1 MAATPSEPGAR
12 SQPSM
17 SCPCERAAS
26 EAIRHRASSSGSR
39 VPSIAAKATQAGSS
53 LDWRAVSLVPILLY
67 HSISSA
73 PPPLIRSF
81 AVDEGAFCNH
91 LDLILER
98 GLVSLT
104 VTGFLDAIERDDRRM
119 LERAVVITFDDGF
132 ADFEAALPALAARGL
147 SATLFVATGLL
158 RRAPQQVHA
167 PAVTAHM
174 LDWSRLGELP
184 ARGIEVGAHS
194 HSHPQLDT
202 LSLQRARQEIALSR
216 RLLRDAVNAEI
227 ETLAYPNGYSSPRIK
242 HLARAE
248 GYRAACG
255 VKNTFSS
262 ERDDRFALARLMIRS
277 TTGTEEVARWL
288 DRLGAPPPR
297 ATEKTRTKAWRAY
310 RRGRALVTRRAGATP
325 GWPVTRA

>member
-1 MAATPSEPGAR
+1 
-12 SQPSM
+12 
-17 SCPCERAAS
+17 
-26 EAIRHRASSSGSR
+26 
-39 VPSIAAKATQAGSS
+39 VP
-53 LDWRAVSLVPILLY
+53 LVPILLY

-81 AVDEGAFCNH
+81 AVDEASFCDH

-98 GLVSLT
+98 GLASLT
-104 VTGFLDAIERDDRRM
+104 VSGFLDAVERDDRRL

-132 ADFEAALPALAARGL
+132 GDFEAALPGLAARGL

-158 RRAPQQVHA
+158 RGAPQQVHA

-174 LDWSRLGELP
+174 LDWSRLGDLP

-216 RLLRDAVNAEI
+216 RLLRDAVDAEI
-227 ETLAYPNGYSSPRIK
+227 ETFAYPNGYSSPRVRR
-242 HLARAE
+242 LVRAE

-262 ERDDRFALARLMIRS
+262 ERDDPFALARLMIR
-277 TTGTEEVARWL
+277 TTTETDDVARWL
-288 DRLGAPPPR
+288 DRSGAPPPR
-297 ATEKTRTKAWRAY
+297 AREKVRTRAWRTW
-310 RRGRALVTRRAGATP
+310 RRSRALVTRRAGATP